1 MGLDKCPVD
10 VLKIRT
16 CIWFV
21 RPTLF
26 QEVPKC
32 RARFQWKSKGQDAVI
47 VDITAADVV
56 IDVTNHDIM
65 VFVCPTT
72 TTATATTDINL
83 LVVKTS
89 ALQGTGG
96 GQSLLKCTVRRI

>member
-1 MGLDKCPVD
+1 MGLDKRPGD

-16 CIWFV
+16 CRWIL

-56 IDVTNHDIM
+56 IDVTNHDIT
-65 VFVCPTT
+65 VFVFPTTT
-72 TTATATTDINL
+72 TTATATATATANIYS

-96 GQSLLKCTVRRI
+96 GQSLLK